1 MGMDENKSLKNLL
14 RPIVQYVNDEV
25 EKTEERLKESFPK
38 NTKGEVGAQ
47 GERGPKGDIGDP
59 GGPIGPQG
67 KKGDLG
73 ATGERGERGFIG
85 EQGPIGNVGDL
96 GARGER
102 GERGFIGEQGPIGE
116 QGTKGLQGFTGD
128 PGASGEK
135 GNSGDKGDRGEI
147 GPRGLLGEQG
157 IQGPLGN
164 RGARGQRGQIGAD
177 GLKGDAGDAGL
188 IGPKGERGFQGTQ
201 GDKGDPGE
209 AGTTKRLEEDFD
221 ALREDV
227 AVQVRQARRSL
238 MGSLAD
244 GPGTGAVRV
253 MDQDDVKPG
262 TPADGQILKYDSSEG
277 KFVLSTDDSG
287 SGGASESYV
296 DTRVTALTTANTIQ
310 NTELGN
316 LSAQTASLVT
326 ANTIQNTD
334 LGNLSAQ
341 TASLVTANTIQNTEL
356 GNLSAQTA
364 SLVTANTIQNVEL
377 GNLSAQTATFKTG
390 TGVNLWGN
398 TQGSTP
404 NTFTVPSGMSAHT
417 LDLRQSNLFL
427 IKLENNVEITLSNIS
442 DVIGSGFTIIAT
454 QDATGGRTWGW
465 HADTTPK
472 YPGGIAPAL
481 TTTGTSSDIISLVV
495 SNSTFVYA
503 TTGLQYK

>member
-1 MGMDENKSLKNLL
+1 MDENKSLKNLL
-14 RPIVQYVNDEV
+14 RPIVEYVNEEV

-38 NTKGEVGAQ
+38 ITQGDVGPQ
-47 GERGPKGDIGDP
+47 GERGLKGDPGDP

-67 KKGDLG
+67 KKGDVG
-73 ATGERGERGFIG
+73 AAGERGERGFIG
-85 EQGPIGNVGDL
+85 EQGSTGDVGDV
-96 GARGER
+96 GPRGER
-102 GERGFIGEQGPIGE
+102 GERGFIGEQGPVGE
-116 QGTKGLQGFTGD
+116 QGPKGLQGFTGD
-128 PGASGEK
+128 PGARGEE
-135 GNSGDKGDRGEI
+135 GNKGDKGDRGEI

-157 IQGPLGN
+157 LQGDPGN
-164 RGARGQRGQIGAD
+164 RGARGQRGQ
-177 GLKGDAGDAGL
+177 KGDDGPKGDGGDVGA
-188 IGPKGERGFQGTQ
+188 IGPKGERGFQGAQ

-209 AGTTKRLEEDFD
+209 PGNTKRLEENFD
-221 ALREDV
+221 ALRDDV
-227 AVQVRQARRSL
+227 AVQVRQARTSL
-238 MGSLAD
+238 MGSLAG

-262 TPADGQILKYDSSEG
+262 TPADGQILKYSSSDG

-296 DTRVTALTTANTIQ
+296 DNEVNALEISLDQTITTRVNQLNTANTIQ
-310 NTELGN
+310 NVELGN

-326 ANTIQNTD
+326 ANTIQNAELT
-334 LGNLSAQ
+334 NL
-341 TASLVTANTIQNTEL
+341 T
-356 GNLSAQTA
+356 AQTA

-442 DVIGSGFTIIAT
+442 DVVGSGFTIIVT
-454 QDATGGRTWGW
+454 QDGTGSRTWAW
-465 HADTTPK
+465 HSSTTPK
-472 YPGGIAPAL
+472 YPGGVVPAL
-481 TTTGTSSDIISLVV
+481 TTAATSSDIISLVV
-495 SNSTFVYA
+495 ANTTFVYA